1 MHNKCMGLYGNLAL
15 ISLNVKGLS
24 NFKKRRM
31 LYTWC
36 RKKNTDIIFLQETHS
51 TKEVE
56 NKWRSEWGAE
66 IIMSHGSSNSRWVA
80 VFMKKRRRC
89 YFSRKNHGPS
99 GTFHY
104 S

>member
-24 NFKKRRM
+24 NLKKWRM

-36 RKKNTDIIFLQETHS
+36 RKKNTDIIFLQETQS

-66 IIMSHGSSNSRWVA
+66 IIMSQGSSNSRWVA
-80 VFMKKRRRC
+80 VFMKKRL
-89 YFSRKNHGPS
+89 
-99 GTFHY
+99 
-104 S
+104 

>member
-24 NFKKRRM
+24 KRRM

-36 RKKNTDIIFLQETHS
+36 RKKNTDIMFLQETHS

-66 IIMSHGSSNSRWVA
+66 IIMSHGSSNSR
-80 VFMKKRRRC
+80 
-89 YFSRKNHGPS
+89 
-99 GTFHY
+99 
-104 S
+104 